1 MYIKTAEDE
10 FKKHTGNYIQPPG
23 VNHNRKEYFLK
34 KRLFLCV
41 CVYVCIIESLCWK
54 AEINTKF
61 VDQL

>member
-10 FKKHTGNYIQPPG
+10 FKKHTGNYIQSPG

-41 CVYVCIIESLCWK
+41 CVYVCIIESLC
-54 AEINTKF
+54 
-61 VDQL
+61 